1 MGTKWST
8 VSVSGYNSS
17 PPSDDGST
25 TTANEVKWATIKTKL
40 PDPLKTALESV
51 ISKLDTALNF
61 ATTAKTGDYTIATTD
76 NGKVIDFTASATA
89 TLPAA
94 SSAGDS
100 FMVGIMNSHSAS
112 ITISRAGSDTING
125 ATSYTLPTKHML
137 WLYTNDA
144 NDGWL
149 ASQPVNLIVTGT
161 LTAGAATVTSLS
173 VSDGN
178 ITNVGDIAVDSIS
191 ADATDINLAMTDNSA
206 TAFTVKEGSTA
217 YMTFVTTNSGEKI
230 VLGKNVEA
238 SGSVTLKSDAATLG
252 FGADTDVTLTHV
264 ADTGL
269 LLNSTRQLQFN
280 DASQNIT
287 APNATTLDINATDEV
302 EINATL
308 ADVNANLDV
317 SGTYTGG
324 GLMTT
329 GGNIVI
335 PDGGNIGSASDTDA
349 VAISSAGLVTVSQ
362 DLTVTDDVT
371 IGDDLLLDSDAAIIK
386 FGDDQDVTLTHVA
399 DTGLLLNSTMQL
411 QFNDASQNI
420 NAPSATVLD
429 INATDEVEINA
440 TLADVNANLDVSGTY
455 TGGGTMTTGGNI
467 VIPDAGNIGSASD
480 TDAMSI
486 SSGGVVGFSQVP
498 TFPNDT
504 IETADIQDNAV
515 TLAKMA
521 GLARGKIIVG
531 DASGDPSVIG
541 PGSNGQALVSD
552 GTDVS
557 FGTVTASVA
566 LDDITTGDA
575 ASTLATSAGNI
586 TIDAQGN
593 DTDIILKGTDGS
605 ADTTFLTIDGSD
617 AGTASFNHDVKLA
630 NDAAVLGF
638 GADNDVTLTHVAD
651 TGLLLNSTMQLQF
664 NDASQNI
671 TAPNATTLDINA
683 TDEVEINATLADVNA
698 NLDVSGTYTGGGL
711 MTTGGNIV
719 IPDAGNIGSASDTD
733 AMAIASTGV
742 VTFTKQPVLPETSR
756 NFIDN
761 GNMEV
766 AQRGT
771 SVSFAAGAY
780 KVGAID
786 RWWAWSGSA
795 VAFDIKTSSVVPTGF
810 GNSLHIDITTAD
822 ASLAATDAFYL
833 NQQIEG
839 LNVQSISKGTA
850 GAKKVTVSFWARSP
864 KTGVHIV
871 ELLDRTNSRQ
881 CSQSYTIASAD
892 TFEYHSVTFPADT
905 TGSLSNTNV
914 RAVSLL
920 FWLAAGSDYTDGSA
934 LGTTWHTNTN
944 TRAKGQVNVGDDAAN
959 NFYVTGVKMETGDT
973 ATPFVSESYQ
983 ENLAKCQRY
992 FERFNVWW
1000 YQRAGNSYATNVS
1013 VGHNFDFK
1021 VEKRTTVTPTIPN
1034 GLGTSSGNIGV
1045 TTNTGNYASTQP
1057 SSFAHVSTSSMSVIY
1072 FGTGS
1077 GVAGLTAGGIT
1088 MMFTNGS
1095 TVVDFDAE
1103 MS

>member
-61 ATTAKTGDYTIATTD
+61 ATAAKTGDYTIATTD

-287 APNATTLDINATDEV
+287 APNATT
-302 EINATL
+302 
-308 ADVNANLDV
+308 
-317 SGTYTGG
+317 
-324 GLMTT
+324 
-329 GGNIVI
+329 
-335 PDGGNIGSASDTDA
+335 
-349 VAISSAGLVTVSQ
+349 
-362 DLTVTDDVT
+362 
-371 IGDDLLLDSDAAIIK
+371 
-386 FGDDQDVTLTHVA
+386 
-399 DTGLLLNSTMQL
+399 
-411 QFNDASQNI
+411 
-420 NAPSATVLD
+420 LD

-733 AMAIASTGV
+733 AIAISSAGLVTVSQDLTVSDDVTIGDDLLLDSDGAVIKLGDDQDVTITHNADEGITLNSKDISGVSSINTG
-742 VTFTKQPVLPETSR
+742 QIGGNR
-756 NFIDN
+756 NYIYN
-761 GNMEV
+761 GDTRLC
-766 AQRGT
+766 QRAT
-771 SVSFAAGAY
+771 SVTSIGNGDSGYHVQDRWYVQEQGTTGGEITMSRATEVPNGFQYSMKFQCTTTESLAADEAWLFQQRLEGQDLYAWKKGTADALPVTLSFWVNATITGTNIVRLYDNNNTRHIAKSYTVNSSNTWEYKTITFAGDTTGIFNRDNATSLQILFYLAAGTNFNPDGGTLATSWAANNAANAA
-780 KVGAID
+780 VGQVNNLDSTSNLFHITGIQLELGETA
-786 RWWAWSGSA
+786 SA
-795 VAFDIKTSSVVPTGF
+795 FQNETYGENLARCQRYYEVINMQSYARV
-810 GNSLHIDITTAD
+810 GNSLNTNDTRGH
-822 ASLAATDAFYL
+822 AFD
-833 NQQIEG
+833 
-839 LNVQSISKGTA
+839 
-850 GAKKVTVSFWARSP
+850 F
-864 KTGVHIV
+864 KT
-871 ELLDRTNSRQ
+871 EKRTNSITMGH
-881 CSQSYTIASAD
+881 STIGRSSGQFTFTSDSGNYVSTDPDDIGAYLTTSNASI
-892 TFEYHSVTFPADT
+892 
-905 TGSLSNTNV
+905 
-914 RAVSLL
+914 
-920 FWLAAGSDYTDGSA
+920 
-934 LGTTWHTNTN
+934 
-944 TRAKGQVNVGDDAAN
+944 
-959 NFYVTGVKMETGDT
+959 
-973 ATPFVSESYQ
+973 
-983 ENLAKCQRY
+983 
-992 FERFNVWW
+992 
-1000 YQRAGNSYATNVS
+1000 YAT
-1013 VGHNFDFK
+1013 
-1021 VEKRTTVTPTIPN
+1021 
-1034 GLGTSSGNIGV
+1034 SSTNI
-1045 TTNTGNYASTQP
+1045 
-1057 SSFAHVSTSSMSVIY
+1057 
-1072 FGTGS
+1072 
-1077 GVAGLTAGGIT
+1077 AGLTNDSISCIYV
-1088 MMFTNGS
+1088 NG
-1095 TVVDFDAE
+1095 TAELNFDAE
-1103 MS
+1103 L

>member
-61 ATTAKTGDYTIATTD
+61 ATAAKTGDYTIATTD

-287 APNATTLDINATDEV
+287 APNATT
-302 EINATL
+302 
-308 ADVNANLDV
+308 
-317 SGTYTGG
+317 
-324 GLMTT
+324 
-329 GGNIVI
+329 
-335 PDGGNIGSASDTDA
+335 
-349 VAISSAGLVTVSQ
+349 
-362 DLTVTDDVT
+362 
-371 IGDDLLLDSDAAIIK
+371 
-386 FGDDQDVTLTHVA
+386 
-399 DTGLLLNSTMQL
+399 
-411 QFNDASQNI
+411 
-420 NAPSATVLD
+420 LD

-733 AMAIASTGV
+733 AIAISSAGLVTVSQDLTVSDDVTIGDDLLLDSDGAVIKLGDDQDVTITHNADEGITLNSKDISGVSSINTG
-742 VTFTKQPVLPETSR
+742 QIGGNRNYIYNGDTSLC
-756 NFIDN
+756 
-761 GNMEV
+761 
-766 AQRGT
+766 QRAT
-771 SVSFAAGAY
+771 SVTSIGNGDSGY
-780 KVGAID
+780 HVQD
-786 RWWAWSGSA
+786 RWYVQEQGTTGGEITMSRATEVPNGFQYSMKFQCTTTESLAADEAWLFQQRLEGQDLYA
-795 VAFDIKTSSVVPTGF
+795 WKKG
-810 GNSLHIDITTAD
+810 TAD
-822 ASLAATDAFYL
+822 ALPVTLSFWVNATITGTNIVRLYDNNNTRHIAKSYTVNSSNTWEYKTITFAGDTTGIFNRDNATSLQILFYLAAGTNFNPDGGTLATSWAANNAANAAVGQVNNLDSTSNLFHITGIQLELGETASAFQNETYGENL
-833 NQQIEG
+833 ARCQRYYEVINM
-839 LNVQSISKGTA
+839 QSY
-850 GAKKVTVSFWARSP
+850 ARVGNSINTNDTRGHAFDF
-864 KTGVHIV
+864 KT
-871 ELLDRTNSRQ
+871 EKRTNSITMGH
-881 CSQSYTIASAD
+881 STIGRSSGQFTFTSDSGNYVSTDPDDIGAYLTTSNASI
-892 TFEYHSVTFPADT
+892 
-905 TGSLSNTNV
+905 
-914 RAVSLL
+914 
-920 FWLAAGSDYTDGSA
+920 
-934 LGTTWHTNTN
+934 
-944 TRAKGQVNVGDDAAN
+944 
-959 NFYVTGVKMETGDT
+959 
-973 ATPFVSESYQ
+973 
-983 ENLAKCQRY
+983 
-992 FERFNVWW
+992 
-1000 YQRAGNSYATNVS
+1000 YAT
-1013 VGHNFDFK
+1013 
-1021 VEKRTTVTPTIPN
+1021 
-1034 GLGTSSGNIGV
+1034 SSTNI
-1045 TTNTGNYASTQP
+1045 
-1057 SSFAHVSTSSMSVIY
+1057 
-1072 FGTGS
+1072 
-1077 GVAGLTAGGIT
+1077 AGLTNDSISCIYV
-1088 MMFTNGS
+1088 NG
-1095 TVVDFDAE
+1095 TAELNFDAE
-1103 MS
+1103 L

>member
-230 VLGKNVEA
+230 VLGKEVEA
-238 SGSVTLKSDAATLG
+238 SWSVTLKSDAATLG

-287 APNATTLDINATDEV
+287 APNATT
-302 EINATL
+302 
-308 ADVNANLDV
+308 
-317 SGTYTGG
+317 
-324 GLMTT
+324 
-329 GGNIVI
+329 
-335 PDGGNIGSASDTDA
+335 
-349 VAISSAGLVTVSQ
+349 
-362 DLTVTDDVT
+362 
-371 IGDDLLLDSDAAIIK
+371 
-386 FGDDQDVTLTHVA
+386 
-399 DTGLLLNSTMQL
+399 
-411 QFNDASQNI
+411 
-420 NAPSATVLD
+420 LD

-733 AMAIASTGV
+733 AIAISSAGLVTVSQDLTVSDDVTIGDDLLLDSDGAVIKLGDDQDVTITHNADEGITLNSKDISGVSSINTG
-742 VTFTKQPVLPETSR
+742 QIGGNRNYIYNGDTSLC
-756 NFIDN
+756 
-761 GNMEV
+761 
-766 AQRGT
+766 QRAT
-771 SVSFAAGAY
+771 SVTSIGNGDSGY
-780 KVGAID
+780 HVQD
-786 RWWAWSGSA
+786 RWYVQEQGTTGGEITMSRATEVPNGFQYSMKFQCTTTESLAADEAWLFQQRLEGQDLYA
-795 VAFDIKTSSVVPTGF
+795 WKKG
-810 GNSLHIDITTAD
+810 TAD
-822 ASLAATDAFYL
+822 ALPVTLSFWVNATITGTNIVRLYDNNNTRHIAKSYTVNSSNTWEYKTITFAGDTTGIFNRDNATSLQILFYLAAGTNFNPDGGTLATSWAANNAANAAVGQVNNLDSTSNLFHITGIQLELGETASAFQNETYGENL
-833 NQQIEG
+833 ARCQRYYEVINM
-839 LNVQSISKGTA
+839 QSY
-850 GAKKVTVSFWARSP
+850 ARVGNSINTNDTRGHAFDF
-864 KTGVHIV
+864 KT
-871 ELLDRTNSRQ
+871 EKRTNSITMGH
-881 CSQSYTIASAD
+881 STIGRSSGQFTFTSDSGNYVSTDPDDIGAYLTTSNASI
-892 TFEYHSVTFPADT
+892 
-905 TGSLSNTNV
+905 
-914 RAVSLL
+914 
-920 FWLAAGSDYTDGSA
+920 
-934 LGTTWHTNTN
+934 
-944 TRAKGQVNVGDDAAN
+944 
-959 NFYVTGVKMETGDT
+959 
-973 ATPFVSESYQ
+973 
-983 ENLAKCQRY
+983 
-992 FERFNVWW
+992 
-1000 YQRAGNSYATNVS
+1000 YAT
-1013 VGHNFDFK
+1013 
-1021 VEKRTTVTPTIPN
+1021 
-1034 GLGTSSGNIGV
+1034 SSTNI
-1045 TTNTGNYASTQP
+1045 
-1057 SSFAHVSTSSMSVIY
+1057 
-1072 FGTGS
+1072 
-1077 GVAGLTAGGIT
+1077 AGLTNDSISCIYV
-1088 MMFTNGS
+1088 NG
-1095 TVVDFDAE
+1095 TAELNFDAE
-1103 MS
+1103 L

>member
-173 VSDGN
+173 VSDGD

-399 DTGLLLNSTMQL
+399 DTGLLLNSTRQL
-411 QFNDASQNI
+411 QFGD
-420 NAPSATVLD
+420 
-429 INATDEVEINA
+429 
-440 TLADVNANLDVSGTY
+440 SGTY
-455 TGGGTMTTGGNI
+455 I
-467 VIPDAGNIGSASD
+467 HHSAD
-480 TDAMSI
+480 
-486 SSGGVVGFSQVP
+486 GVL
-498 TFPNDT
+498 D
-504 IETADIQDNAV
+504 
-515 TLAKMA
+515 
-521 GLARGKIIVG
+521 
-531 DASGDPSVIG
+531 
-541 PGSNGQALVSD
+541 LVSD
-552 GTDVS
+552 TELELNATTIDINGDVEIS
-557 FGTVTASVA
+557 G
-566 LDDITTGDA
+566 
-575 ASTLATSAGNI
+575 TLAQAGVLTANAGVVVDNI
-586 TIDAQGN
+586 TID
-593 DTDIILKGTDGS
+593 GTEIDLSSG
-605 ADTTFLTIDGSD
+605 DLTIDVAGDLVLDTGGRDIKFNYAGTHEANIHTGTGSTVFSTIVSDRDLAFAGNDGGSTITALTLDMSD
-617 AGTASFNHDVKLA
+617 AGAATFNSTVTAPNFNTTSDKTLKT
-630 NDAAVLGF
+630 NI
-638 GADNDVTLTHVAD
+638 VTLTNALDKVNTLRGVSFD
-651 TGLLLNSTMQLQF
+651 WIKTKESEIGLIAQ
-664 NDASQNI
+664 
-671 TAPNATTLDINA
+671 
-683 TDEVEINATLADVNA
+683 EVEE
-698 NLDVSGTYTGGGL
+698 
-711 MTTGGNIV
+711 
-719 IPDAGNIGSASDTD
+719 
-733 AMAIASTGV
+733 V
-742 VTFTKQPVLPETSR
+742 VKESVHTNEDGIKSVKY
-756 NFIDN
+756 
-761 GNMEV
+761 GNMV
-766 AQRGT
+766 ALL
-771 SVSFAAGAY
+771 
-780 KVGAID
+780 IE
-786 RWWAWSGSA
+786 A
-795 VAFDIKTSSVVPTGF
+795 VKEQQVQINDLKK
-810 GNSLHIDITTAD
+810 
-822 ASLAATDAFYL
+822 
-833 NQQIEG
+833 QIE
-839 LNVQSISKGTA
+839 
-850 GAKKVTVSFWARSP
+850 
-864 KTGVHIV
+864 
-871 ELLDRTNSRQ
+871 
-881 CSQSYTIASAD
+881 
-892 TFEYHSVTFPADT
+892 
-905 TGSLSNTNV
+905 
-914 RAVSLL
+914 
-920 FWLAAGSDYTDGSA
+920 
-934 LGTTWHTNTN
+934 
-944 TRAKGQVNVGDDAAN
+944 
-959 NFYVTGVKMETGDT
+959 
-973 ATPFVSESYQ
+973 
-983 ENLAKCQRY
+983 
-992 FERFNVWW
+992 
-1000 YQRAGNSYATNVS
+1000 
-1013 VGHNFDFK
+1013 
-1021 VEKRTTVTPTIPN
+1021 EK
-1034 GLGTSSGNIGV
+1034 
-1045 TTNTGNYASTQP
+1045 
-1057 SSFAHVSTSSMSVIY
+1057 
-1072 FGTGS
+1072 
-1077 GVAGLTAGGIT
+1077 
-1088 MMFTNGS
+1088 
-1095 TVVDFDAE
+1095 
-1103 MS
+1103 

>member
-324 GLMTT
+324 G
-329 GGNIVI
+329 
-335 PDGGNIGSASDTDA
+335 
-349 VAISSAGLVTVSQ
+349 
-362 DLTVTDDVT
+362 
-371 IGDDLLLDSDAAIIK
+371 
-386 FGDDQDVTLTHVA
+386 
-399 DTGLLLNSTMQL
+399 
-411 QFNDASQNI
+411 
-420 NAPSATVLD
+420 
-429 INATDEVEINA
+429 
-440 TLADVNANLDVSGTY
+440 
-455 TGGGTMTTGGNI
+455 TMTTGGNI

-719 IPDAGNIGSASDTD
+719 IPDGGTIGSDSDT
-733 AMAIASTGV
+733 MI
-742 VTFTKQPVLPETSR
+742 L
-756 NFIDN
+756 
-761 GNMEV
+761 
-766 AQRGT
+766 
-771 SVSFAAGAY
+771 
-780 KVGAID
+780 
-786 RWWAWSGSA
+786 
-795 VAFDIKTSSVVPTGF
+795 
-810 GNSLHIDITTAD
+810 
-822 ASLAATDAFYL
+822 
-833 NQQIEG
+833 
-839 LNVQSISKGTA
+839 QSIVQV
-850 GAKKVTVSFWARSP
+850 KK
-864 KTGVHIV
+864 
-871 ELLDRTNSRQ
+871 L
-881 CSQSYTIASAD
+881 
-892 TFEYHSVTFPADT
+892 
-905 TGSLSNTNV
+905 
-914 RAVSLL
+914 
-920 FWLAAGSDYTDGSA
+920 
-934 LGTTWHTNTN
+934 
-944 TRAKGQVNVGDDAAN
+944 
-959 NFYVTGVKMETGDT
+959 
-973 ATPFVSESYQ
+973 
-983 ENLAKCQRY
+983 
-992 FERFNVWW
+992 
-1000 YQRAGNSYATNVS
+1000 
-1013 VGHNFDFK
+1013 
-1021 VEKRTTVTPTIPN
+1021 
-1034 GLGTSSGNIGV
+1034 
-1045 TTNTGNYASTQP
+1045 
-1057 SSFAHVSTSSMSVIY
+1057 
-1072 FGTGS
+1072 
-1077 GVAGLTAGGIT
+1077 
-1088 MMFTNGS
+1088 
-1095 TVVDFDAE
+1095 
-1103 MS
+1103 

>member
-1 MGTKWST
+1 
-8 VSVSGYNSS
+8 
-17 PPSDDGST
+17 
-25 TTANEVKWATIKTKL
+25 
-40 PDPLKTALESV
+40 
-51 ISKLDTALNF
+51 
-61 ATTAKTGDYTIATTD
+61 
-76 NGKVIDFTASATA
+76 
-89 TLPAA
+89 
-94 SSAGDS
+94 
-100 FMVGIMNSHSAS
+100 
-112 ITISRAGSDTING
+112 
-125 ATSYTLPTKHML
+125 
-137 WLYTNDA
+137 
-144 NDGWL
+144 
-149 ASQPVNLIVTGT
+149 
-161 LTAGAATVTSLS
+161 
-173 VSDGN
+173 
-178 ITNVGDIAVDSIS
+178 
-191 ADATDINLAMTDNSA
+191 MT
-206 TAFTVKEGSTA
+206 
-217 YMTFVTTNSGEKI
+217 YVTTNSGEKI

-287 APNATTLDINATDEV
+287 APNATT
-302 EINATL
+302 
-308 ADVNANLDV
+308 
-317 SGTYTGG
+317 
-324 GLMTT
+324 
-329 GGNIVI
+329 
-335 PDGGNIGSASDTDA
+335 
-349 VAISSAGLVTVSQ
+349 
-362 DLTVTDDVT
+362 
-371 IGDDLLLDSDAAIIK
+371 
-386 FGDDQDVTLTHVA
+386 
-399 DTGLLLNSTMQL
+399 
-411 QFNDASQNI
+411 
-420 NAPSATVLD
+420 LD

-733 AMAIASTGV
+733 AIAISSAGLVTVSQDLTVSDDVTIGDDLLLDSDGAVIKLGDDQDVTITHNADEGITLNSKDISGVSSINTG
-742 VTFTKQPVLPETSR
+742 QIGGNRNYIYNGDTSLC
-756 NFIDN
+756 
-761 GNMEV
+761 
-766 AQRGT
+766 QRAT
-771 SVSFAAGAY
+771 SVTSIGNGDSGY
-780 KVGAID
+780 HVQD
-786 RWWAWSGSA
+786 RWYVQEQGTTGGEITMSRATEVPNGFQYSMKFQCTTTESLAADEAWLFQQRLEGQDLYA
-795 VAFDIKTSSVVPTGF
+795 WKKG
-810 GNSLHIDITTAD
+810 TAD
-822 ASLAATDAFYL
+822 ALPVTLSFWVNATITGTNIVRLYDNNNTRHIAKSYTVNSSNTWEYKTITFAGDTTGIFNRDNATSLQILFYLAAGTNFNPDGGTLATSWAANNAANAAVGQVNNLDSTSNLFHITGIQLELGETASAFQNETYGENL
-833 NQQIEG
+833 ARCQRYYEVINM
-839 LNVQSISKGTA
+839 QSY
-850 GAKKVTVSFWARSP
+850 ARVGNSINTNDTRGHAFDF
-864 KTGVHIV
+864 KT
-871 ELLDRTNSRQ
+871 EKRTNSITMGH
-881 CSQSYTIASAD
+881 STIGRSSGQFTFTSDSGNYVSTDPDDIGAYLTTSNASI
-892 TFEYHSVTFPADT
+892 
-905 TGSLSNTNV
+905 
-914 RAVSLL
+914 
-920 FWLAAGSDYTDGSA
+920 
-934 LGTTWHTNTN
+934 
-944 TRAKGQVNVGDDAAN
+944 
-959 NFYVTGVKMETGDT
+959 
-973 ATPFVSESYQ
+973 
-983 ENLAKCQRY
+983 
-992 FERFNVWW
+992 
-1000 YQRAGNSYATNVS
+1000 YAT
-1013 VGHNFDFK
+1013 
-1021 VEKRTTVTPTIPN
+1021 
-1034 GLGTSSGNIGV
+1034 SSTNI
-1045 TTNTGNYASTQP
+1045 
-1057 SSFAHVSTSSMSVIY
+1057 
-1072 FGTGS
+1072 
-1077 GVAGLTAGGIT
+1077 AGLTNDSISCIYV
-1088 MMFTNGS
+1088 NG
-1095 TVVDFDAE
+1095 TAELNFDAE
-1103 MS
+1103 L

>member
-25 TTANEVKWATIKTKL
+25 TTANEVKWSTIKTKL

-61 ATTAKTGDYTIATTD
+61 ATAAKTGDYTIATTD

-287 APNATTLDINATDEV
+287 APNATT
-302 EINATL
+302 
-308 ADVNANLDV
+308 
-317 SGTYTGG
+317 
-324 GLMTT
+324 
-329 GGNIVI
+329 
-335 PDGGNIGSASDTDA
+335 
-349 VAISSAGLVTVSQ
+349 
-362 DLTVTDDVT
+362 
-371 IGDDLLLDSDAAIIK
+371 
-386 FGDDQDVTLTHVA
+386 
-399 DTGLLLNSTMQL
+399 
-411 QFNDASQNI
+411 
-420 NAPSATVLD
+420 LD

-733 AMAIASTGV
+733 AIAISSAGLVTVSQDLTVSDDVTIGDDLLLDSDGAVIKLGDDQDVTITHNADEGITLNSKDISGVSSINTG
-742 VTFTKQPVLPETSR
+742 QIGGNRNYIYNGDTSLC
-756 NFIDN
+756 
-761 GNMEV
+761 
-766 AQRGT
+766 QRAT
-771 SVSFAAGAY
+771 SVTSIGNGDSGY
-780 KVGAID
+780 HVQD
-786 RWWAWSGSA
+786 RWYVQEQGTTGGEITMSRATEVPNGFQYSMKFQCTTTESLAADEAWLFQQRLEGQDLYA
-795 VAFDIKTSSVVPTGF
+795 WKKG
-810 GNSLHIDITTAD
+810 TAD
-822 ASLAATDAFYL
+822 ALPVTLSFWVNATITGTNIVRLYDNNNTRHIAKSYTVNSSNTWEYKTITFAGDTTGIFNRDNATSLQILFYLAAGTNFNPDGGTLATSWAANNAANAAVGQVNNLDSTSNLFHITGIQLELGETASAFQNETYGENL
-833 NQQIEG
+833 ARCQRYYEVINM
-839 LNVQSISKGTA
+839 QSY
-850 GAKKVTVSFWARSP
+850 ARVGNSINTNDTRGHAFDF
-864 KTGVHIV
+864 KT
-871 ELLDRTNSRQ
+871 EKRTNSITMGH
-881 CSQSYTIASAD
+881 STIGRSSGQFTFTSDSGNYVSTDPDDIGAYLTTSNASI
-892 TFEYHSVTFPADT
+892 
-905 TGSLSNTNV
+905 
-914 RAVSLL
+914 
-920 FWLAAGSDYTDGSA
+920 
-934 LGTTWHTNTN
+934 
-944 TRAKGQVNVGDDAAN
+944 
-959 NFYVTGVKMETGDT
+959 
-973 ATPFVSESYQ
+973 
-983 ENLAKCQRY
+983 
-992 FERFNVWW
+992 
-1000 YQRAGNSYATNVS
+1000 YAT
-1013 VGHNFDFK
+1013 
-1021 VEKRTTVTPTIPN
+1021 
-1034 GLGTSSGNIGV
+1034 SSTNI
-1045 TTNTGNYASTQP
+1045 
-1057 SSFAHVSTSSMSVIY
+1057 
-1072 FGTGS
+1072 
-1077 GVAGLTAGGIT
+1077 AGLTNDSISCIYV
-1088 MMFTNGS
+1088 NG
-1095 TVVDFDAE
+1095 TAELNFDAE
-1103 MS
+1103 L

>member
-324 GLMTT
+324 G
-329 GGNIVI
+329 
-335 PDGGNIGSASDTDA
+335 
-349 VAISSAGLVTVSQ
+349 
-362 DLTVTDDVT
+362 
-371 IGDDLLLDSDAAIIK
+371 
-386 FGDDQDVTLTHVA
+386 
-399 DTGLLLNSTMQL
+399 
-411 QFNDASQNI
+411 
-420 NAPSATVLD
+420 
-429 INATDEVEINA
+429 
-440 TLADVNANLDVSGTY
+440 
-455 TGGGTMTTGGNI
+455 TMTTGGNI

-733 AMAIASTGV
+733 AIAISSAGLVTVSQDLTVSDDVTIGDDLLLDSDGAVIKLGDDQDVTITHNADEGITLNSKDISGVSSINTG
-742 VTFTKQPVLPETSR
+742 QIGGNRNYIYNGDTSLC
-756 NFIDN
+756 
-761 GNMEV
+761 
-766 AQRGT
+766 QRAT
-771 SVSFAAGAY
+771 SVTSIGNGDSGY
-780 KVGAID
+780 HVQD
-786 RWWAWSGSA
+786 RWYVQEQGTTGGEITMSRATEVPNGFQYSMKFQCTTTESLAADEAWLFQQRLEGQDLYA
-795 VAFDIKTSSVVPTGF
+795 WKKG
-810 GNSLHIDITTAD
+810 TAD
-822 ASLAATDAFYL
+822 ALPVTLSFWVNATITGTNIVRLYDNNNTRHIAKSYTVNSSNTWEYKTITFAGDTTGIFNRDNATSLQILFYLAAGTNFNPDGGTLATSWAANNAANAAVGQVNNLDSTSNLFHITGIQLELGETASAFQNETYGENL
-833 NQQIEG
+833 ARCQRYYEVINM
-839 LNVQSISKGTA
+839 QSY
-850 GAKKVTVSFWARSP
+850 ARVGNSINTNDTRGHAFDF
-864 KTGVHIV
+864 KT
-871 ELLDRTNSRQ
+871 EKRTNSITMGH
-881 CSQSYTIASAD
+881 STIGRSSGQFTFTSDSGNYVSTDPDDIGAYLTTSNASI
-892 TFEYHSVTFPADT
+892 
-905 TGSLSNTNV
+905 
-914 RAVSLL
+914 
-920 FWLAAGSDYTDGSA
+920 
-934 LGTTWHTNTN
+934 
-944 TRAKGQVNVGDDAAN
+944 
-959 NFYVTGVKMETGDT
+959 
-973 ATPFVSESYQ
+973 
-983 ENLAKCQRY
+983 
-992 FERFNVWW
+992 
-1000 YQRAGNSYATNVS
+1000 YAT
-1013 VGHNFDFK
+1013 
-1021 VEKRTTVTPTIPN
+1021 
-1034 GLGTSSGNIGV
+1034 SSTNI
-1045 TTNTGNYASTQP
+1045 
-1057 SSFAHVSTSSMSVIY
+1057 
-1072 FGTGS
+1072 
-1077 GVAGLTAGGIT
+1077 AGLTNDSISCIYV
-1088 MMFTNGS
+1088 NG
-1095 TVVDFDAE
+1095 TAELNFDAE
-1103 MS
+1103 L

>member
-173 VSDGN
+173 VSDGD

-324 GLMTT
+324 G
-329 GGNIVI
+329 
-335 PDGGNIGSASDTDA
+335 
-349 VAISSAGLVTVSQ
+349 
-362 DLTVTDDVT
+362 
-371 IGDDLLLDSDAAIIK
+371 
-386 FGDDQDVTLTHVA
+386 
-399 DTGLLLNSTMQL
+399 
-411 QFNDASQNI
+411 
-420 NAPSATVLD
+420 
-429 INATDEVEINA
+429 
-440 TLADVNANLDVSGTY
+440 
-455 TGGGTMTTGGNI
+455 TMTTGGNI

-566 LDDITTGDA
+566 LDDIATGDA

-593 DTDIILKGTDGS
+593 DTDIILKGTDGG
-605 ADTTFLTIDGSD
+605 ADTEFLKLDGSEAGKATFSGAVTTGAVITSGAGVVIADGGNIGSASDTD
-617 AGTASFNHDVKLA
+617 AIAISAAGLVTVSQDLTVSDDVTIGDDLLL
-630 NDAAVLGF
+630 DSDSAAIKF
-638 GADNDVTLTHVAD
+638 GDDQDVTLTHVAD

-671 TAPNATTLDINA
+671 NAPSATVLDINA
-683 TDEVEINATLADVNA
+683 TDEIELNATLADVNA
-698 NLDVSGTYTGGGL
+698 NLDVQGTYTGGGL

-719 IPDAGNIGSASDTD
+719 IPDAGNIGSVSDTD
-733 AMAIASTGV
+733 AIAISSAGLVTVSQDLTVSDDVTIGDDLLLDSDGAVIKLGDDQDVTITHNADEGITLNSKDISGVSSINTG
-742 VTFTKQPVLPETSR
+742 QIGGNRNYIYNGDTSLC
-756 NFIDN
+756 
-761 GNMEV
+761 
-766 AQRGT
+766 QRAT
-771 SVSFAAGAY
+771 SVASIGNGDSGY
-780 KVGAID
+780 HVQD
-786 RWWAWSGSA
+786 RWKITEQGTTGGEVTMSRATEVPNGFQYSMKIDCTTAEVLAADESWWLEQRLEGQDLYAWKKG
-795 VAFDIKTSSVVPTGF
+795 
-810 GNSLHIDITTAD
+810 TAD
-822 ASLAATDAFYL
+822 ALPVTLGFWVNAT
-833 NQQIEG
+833 
-839 LNVQSISKGTA
+839 
-850 GAKKVTVSFWARSP
+850 
-864 KTGVHIV
+864 KTGVNIVSFYDADNNRHI
-871 ELLDRTNSRQ
+871 
-881 CSQSYTIASAD
+881 SQSYTVNSTNTWEYKTI
-892 TFEYHSVTFPADT
+892 TFAGDT
-905 TGSLSNTNV
+905 TGVFGRDNN
-914 RAVSLL
+914 VSLQL
-920 FWLAAGSDYTDGSA
+920 IFWLVAGSNFMSGTLATSWASYT
-934 LGTTWHTNTN
+934 
-944 TRAKGQVNVGDDAAN
+944 AAN
-959 NFYVTGVKMETGDT
+959 AAVGQINNLDSTSNNFHITGIMLELGETASAFQNETYG
-973 ATPFVSESYQ
+973 
-983 ENLAKCQRY
+983 ENLARCQRY
-992 FERFNVWW
+992 YEVIKIQSYARV
-1000 YQRAGNSYATNVS
+1000 GNSLNTNDTR
-1013 VGHNFDFK
+1013 GHAFDFK
-1021 VEKRTTVTPTIPN
+1021 TEKRTNSITMGHSTI
-1034 GLGTSSGNIGV
+1034 GRSSGQFSF
-1045 TTNTGNYASTQP
+1045 TSDSGNYVSTDPDDIGASCTISMASIFATASTN
-1057 SSFAHVSTSSMSVIY
+1057 I
-1072 FGTGS
+1072 
-1077 GVAGLTAGGIT
+1077 AGLTNDSISSIYV
-1088 MMFTNGS
+1088 NG
-1095 TVVDFDAE
+1095 TAELNFDAE
-1103 MS
+1103 L